1 MTLPQVTLRL
11 LPTHILTLNIGRTL
25 VLGFDEPETR
35 VLEDWKDGVM
45 VSYSKLHHVRTQV
58 FSLNQV
64 INLRTMLTIPPQ
76 SLHIMWLLEIA
87 SLSEELDELFEP
99 RDWYQYIYIYR
110 LLGSQNTWRYTT
122 RDQVL

>member
-35 VLEDWKDGVM
+35 VLEDWRDGVM

-99 RDWYQYIYIYR
+99 RDWYQYIYIYI
-110 LLGSQNTWRYTT
+110 
-122 RDQVL
+122 DC

>member
-1 MTLPQVTLRL
+1 
-11 LPTHILTLNIGRTL
+11 
-25 VLGFDEPETR
+25 
-35 VLEDWKDGVM
+35 M

-87 SLSEELDELFEP
+87 SLSEELDELFDP
-99 RDWYQYIYIYR
+99 
-110 LLGSQNTWRYTT
+110 
-122 RDQVL
+122 